1 MGFNAQSG
9 TSAVVR
15 INRSIFVEN
24 YASSS
29 HLVCRV
35 RWCVSFMLGVSRLST
50 QADAAPADL
59 TRVCLIRRMAASCTS
74 APQPTAP
81 LPSICTRTSSRQT
94 SPRLIKWCVC
104 EATLAVGVH
113 IGSEAGVYPNPLAE
127 QHFEAIERISLSTS
141 PHEQWPTSLLNRH
154 MVESSTLMDTEVGR

>member
-9 TSAVVR
+9 SSAADVR

-50 QADAAPADL
+50 QADAAPAAL
-59 TRVCLIRRMAASCTS
+59 TRVSDQAYGGVMYISTSAYSAASIYLYQNVFETNFASSNQVVRLRGHTCSWS
-74 APQPTAP
+74 AHW
-81 LPSICTRTSSRQT
+81 I
-94 SPRLIKWCVC
+94 
-104 EATLAVGVH
+104 
-113 IGSEAGVYPNPLAE
+113 
-127 QHFEAIERISLSTS
+127 
-141 PHEQWPTSLLNRH
+141 
-154 MVESSTLMDTEVGR
+154 